1 VVLCWVCFHFFDS
14 VKTVLDLGSNDRKD
28 RNMNSVELIEATPS
42 TTLTETLENGSHTL
56 ISHLLRAIKNND
68 LET

>member
-1 VVLCWVCFHFFDS
+1 
-14 VKTVLDLGSNDRKD
+14 
-28 RNMNSVELIEATPS
+28 MNSVELIEATPS